1 MNTFIAFALSILSG
15 ISIGFISSFS
25 INEETVHGRLF
36 GVAVC
41 IITGMC
47 ILYLDL
53 FVSYFEISKTVKM
66 IVYAVMILSF
76 FISVFLARKFNN

>member
-15 ISIGFISSFS
+15 ISIGLISSFS
-25 INEETVHGRLF
+25 RNEETVYSKLF

-47 ILYLDL
+47 ILYFDL
-53 FVSYFEISKTVKM
+53 FASHFEISKTVKM
-66 IVYAVMILSF
+66 IVYVVMIVSF
-76 FISVFLARKFNN
+76 FISVFLARKFYN